1 MARFEGSYMRNEGY
15 ILLMFYFEKIDGTFG
30 EKSPSPMEGTTNTV
44 TNSFGAVDN
53 DEINPP
59 GVCTDIF

>member
-1 MARFEGSYMRNEGY
+1 MAGFDKSYMGKEGY
-15 ILLMFYFEKIDGTFG
+15 ILLTIYFEKIDGIFG
-30 EKSPSPMEGTTNTV
+30 EKSPLSIEGTTNTV